1 MTPPLASTKAR
12 LLVATPELLDP
23 NFHRSVVLVL
33 EHNDDGALGVVL
45 NRPRLVSGGDAVPQ
59 WADRLAF
66 PSRLHSGG
74 PVSEGS
80 VIGLALGPAG
90 GIDGLSPLLGQ
101 LGVVDL
107 HRSPEELPDVEPVR
121 LFAGYSGWSAGQL
134 EAELLAGGWI
144 VVDAL
149 PEDALTPSPEE
160 LWQAVLGRQPGLLGH
175 LAGYPDDPRLN

>member
-1 MTPPLASTKAR
+1 MTSTRAR
-12 LLVATPELLDP
+12 LLVATPELVDP

-45 NRPRLVSGGDAVPQ
+45 NRPRLVGGAEAVPQ

-66 PSRLHSGG
+66 PSRLHRGG
-74 PVSEGS
+74 PVSEDS

-107 HRSPEELPDVEPVR
+107 HRSPDELPGVEPVR

-134 EAELLAGGWI
+134 DAELMAGGWI
-144 VVDAL
+144 VVDAR
-149 PEDALTPSPEE
+149 PEDALTTSPEE
-160 LWQAVLGRQPGLLGH
+160 LWRIVLGRQPGLLGH
-175 LAGYPDDPRLN
+175 LAGYPDDPSVN

>member
-1 MTPPLASTKAR
+1 MTSTKAR
-12 LLVATPELLDP
+12 LLLATPELLDP

-45 NRPRLVSGGDAVPQ
+45 NRPRLVGGGDAVPQ

-74 PVSEGS
+74 PVSEDS

-134 EAELLAGGWI
+134 DAELLAGGWI

>member
-1 MTPPLASTKAR
+1 MSSTRAC
-12 LLVATPELLDP
+12 LLVATPELVDP

-45 NRPRLVSGGDAVPQ
+45 NRPRLVGGAEVVPQ

-74 PVSEGS
+74 PVSEDS

-107 HRSPEELPDVEPVR
+107 HRSPEDLPGVEPVR

-134 EAELLAGGWI
+134 DAELVAGGWV
-144 VVDAL
+144 VVDAI
-149 PEDALTPSPEE
+149 PEDALSTEPEG
-160 LWQAVLGRQPGLLGH
+160 LWSVVLARQPGLLGH
-175 LAGYPDDPRLN
+175 LSGYPDDPSAN

>member
-1 MTPPLASTKAR
+1 MTSTRAR
-12 LLVATPELLDP
+12 QLVATPELVES

-45 NRPRLVSGGDAVPQ
+45 NRPRLVGGAEVVPQ

-74 PVSEGS
+74 PVSEDS

-107 HRSPEELPDVEPVR
+107 HRSPDELPGVEPVR

-134 EAELLAGGWI
+134 DAELVAGGWI

-149 PEDALTPSPEE
+149 QEDALTTSPED
-160 LWQAVLGRQPGLLGH
+160 LWRIVLGRQPGLLGH
-175 LAGYPDDPRLN
+175 LAGYPDDPSVN

>member
-1 MTPPLASTKAR
+1 MTSTRAR
-12 LLVATPELLDP
+12 LLVATPELVDP

-45 NRPRLVSGGDAVPQ
+45 NRPRLVGGAEVVPQ

-66 PSRLHSGG
+66 PSRLHRGG
-74 PVSEGS
+74 PVSEDS

-107 HRSPEELPDVEPVR
+107 HRSPEELPHVEPVR

-134 EAELLAGGWI
+134 DAELLAGGWI

>member
-1 MTPPLASTKAR
+1 VNGSSRAR

-45 NRPRLVSGGDAVPQ
+45 NRPRLVGGAEVVPQ

-74 PVSEGS
+74 PVSEDS

-107 HRSPEELPDVEPVR
+107 HRSPDELPGVEPVR

-134 EAELLAGGWI
+134 DAELVAGGWI
-144 VVDAL
+144 VVDAI
-149 PEDALTPSPEE
+149 PEDALSTEPEG
-160 LWQAVLGRQPGLLGH
+160 LWSVVLARQPGLLGH
-175 LAGYPDDPRLN
+175 LSGYPDDLSAN

>member
-1 MTPPLASTKAR
+1 MNGSTKAR
-12 LLVATPELLDP
+12 LLVATPELLDL

-74 PVSEGS
+74 PVSEDS

-134 EAELLAGGWI
+134 DAELLAGGWI

>member
-1 MTPPLASTKAR
+1 MNGSTKAR
-12 LLVATPELLDP
+12 LLVATPELVES

-74 PVSEGS
+74 PVSEDS

>member
-1 MTPPLASTKAR
+1 MNGSTKAR

-45 NRPRLVSGGDAVPQ
+45 NRPRLVSGGDVVPQ

-74 PVSEGS
+74 PVSEDS

>member
-1 MTPPLASTKAR
+1 MTSTRAR
-12 LLVATPELLDP
+12 LLVATPELVES

-45 NRPRLVSGGDAVPQ
+45 NQPRLVSGGDAVPQ

-74 PVSEGS
+74 PVSEDS

-134 EAELLAGGWI
+134 DAELLAGGWI

>member
-1 MTPPLASTKAR
+1 MTSTRAR
-12 LLVATPELLDP
+12 LLVATPELVDS

-74 PVSEGS
+74 PVSEDS

>member
-1 MTPPLASTKAR
+1 MSSTRAR
-12 LLVATPELLDP
+12 LLVATPELVDP

-45 NRPRLVSGGDAVPQ
+45 NRPRLVGGAEVVPQ

-74 PVSEGS
+74 PVSEDS

-107 HRSPEELPDVEPVR
+107 HRSPEDLPGVEPVR

-134 EAELLAGGWI
+134 DAELVAGGWV
-144 VVDAL
+144 VVDAI
-149 PEDALTPSPEE
+149 PEDALSTEPEG
-160 LWQAVLGRQPGLLGH
+160 LWSVVLARQPGLLGH
-175 LAGYPDDPRLN
+175 LSGYPDDPSAN

>member
-1 MTPPLASTKAR
+1 MAGLLRPTPQ
-12 LLVATPELLDP
+12 LLDP
-23 NFHRSVVLVL
+23 NFNGSVVLGL
-33 EHNDDGALGVVL
+33 EHNDDGALGLVL

-74 PVSEGS
+74 PVSEDS

-134 EAELLAGGWI
+134 DAELLAGGWI

>member
-1 MTPPLASTKAR
+1 MNGSSRAR

-45 NRPRLVSGGDAVPQ
+45 NRPRLVGGAEVVPQ

-74 PVSEGS
+74 PVSEDS
-80 VIGLALGPAG
+80 VIGLALGPAS

-107 HRSPEELPDVEPVR
+107 HRSPEDLPGVEPVR

-134 EAELLAGGWI
+134 DAELVAGGWI
-144 VVDAL
+144 VVDAI
-149 PEDALTPSPEE
+149 PEDALSTEPEG
-160 LWQAVLGRQPGLLGH
+160 LWSVVLARQPGLLGH
-175 LAGYPDDPRLN
+175 LSGYPDDPSAN

>member
-1 MTPPLASTKAR
+1 MTSTRAR
-12 LLVATPELLDP
+12 LLVATPELVES

-74 PVSEGS
+74 PVSEDS

>member
-1 MTPPLASTKAR
+1 MTSTRAR
-12 LLVATPELLDP
+12 LLVATPELVES

-45 NRPRLVSGGDAVPQ
+45 NRPRLVGGAEVVPQ

-74 PVSEGS
+74 PVSEDS

-107 HRSPEELPDVEPVR
+107 HRSPEDLPGVEPVR

-134 EAELLAGGWI
+134 DAELVAGGWV
-144 VVDAL
+144 VVDAI
-149 PEDALTPSPEE
+149 PEDALSTEPEG
-160 LWQAVLGRQPGLLGH
+160 LWSVVLARQPGLLGH
-175 LAGYPDDPRLN
+175 LSGYPDDPSAN

>member
-1 MTPPLASTKAR
+1 MTFTKAR

>member
-1 MTPPLASTKAR
+1 MTSTRAR

-45 NRPRLVSGGDAVPQ
+45 NRPRLVGGAEAVPQ
-59 WADRLAF
+59 WADRLAY
-66 PSRLHSGG
+66 PSMLHSGG
-74 PVSEGS
+74 PVSEDS

-90 GIDGLSPLLGQ
+90 GIDGLSPLVAQ

-107 HRSPEELPDVEPVR
+107 HRSPDELPGVEPVR

-134 EAELLAGGWI
+134 DAELAAGGWI

-149 PEDALTPSPEE
+149 PEDALTTSPED
-160 LWQAVLGRQPGLLGH
+160 LWQVVLARQPGLLGH
-175 LAGYPDDPRLN
+175 LAGYPDDPSVN

>member
-1 MTPPLASTKAR
+1 MTSTKAR
-12 LLVATPELLDP
+12 LLVATPELVES

-74 PVSEGS
+74 PVSEDS

-101 LGVVDL
+101 LGLVDL

-134 EAELLAGGWI
+134 DAELLAGGWI

>member
-1 MTPPLASTKAR
+1 MTSTRAR
-12 LLVATPELLDP
+12 LLVATPELVES

-45 NRPRLVSGGDAVPQ
+45 NRPRLVGGAEVVPQ

-74 PVSEGS
+74 PVSEDS

>member
-1 MTPPLASTKAR
+1 MNGSTRAR
-12 LLVATPELLDP
+12 LLVATPELVES

-45 NRPRLVSGGDAVPQ
+45 NRPRLVGGAEVVPQ

-74 PVSEGS
+74 PVSEDS

-107 HRSPEELPDVEPVR
+107 HRSPDELPGVEPVR

-134 EAELLAGGWI
+134 DAELVAGGWI

-149 PEDALTPSPEE
+149 PEDALATSPED
-160 LWQAVLGRQPGLLGH
+160 LWRIVLGRQPGLLGH
-175 LAGYPDDPRLN
+175 LAGYPDDPSVN

>member
-1 MTPPLASTKAR
+1 VSSTRAR
-12 LLVATPELLDP
+12 LLVATPELVDP

-45 NRPRLVSGGDAVPQ
+45 NRPRLVGGAEVVPQ

-74 PVSEGS
+74 PVSEDS

-107 HRSPEELPDVEPVR
+107 HRSPEDLPGVEPVR

-134 EAELLAGGWI
+134 DAELVAGGWV
-144 VVDAL
+144 VVDAI
-149 PEDALTPSPEE
+149 PEDALSTEPEG
-160 LWQAVLGRQPGLLGH
+160 LWSVVLARQPGLLGH
-175 LAGYPDDPRLN
+175 LSGYPDDPSAN

>member
-1 MTPPLASTKAR
+1 MTSTKAR

>member
-1 MTPPLASTKAR
+1 MNGSSRAR

-45 NRPRLVSGGDAVPQ
+45 NRPRLVGGAEVVPQ

-74 PVSEGS
+74 PVSEDS

-107 HRSPEELPDVEPVR
+107 HRSPEDLPGVEPVR

-134 EAELLAGGWI
+134 DAELVAGGWV
-144 VVDAL
+144 VVDAI
-149 PEDALTPSPEE
+149 PEDALSTEPEG
-160 LWQAVLGRQPGLLGH
+160 LWSVVLARQPGLLGH
-175 LAGYPDDPRLN
+175 LSGYPDDPSAN

>member
-1 MTPPLASTKAR
+1 MTSTRAR
-12 LLVATPELLDP
+12 LLVATPELVDS

-33 EHNDDGALGVVL
+33 EHTDDGALGVVL

-74 PVSEGS
+74 PVSEDS

>member
-1 MTPPLASTKAR
+1 MTSTKAR
-12 LLVATPELLDP
+12 LLVATPELVES

-74 PVSEGS
+74 PVSEDS

>member
-1 MTPPLASTKAR
+1 VTSTRAR
-12 LLVATPELLDP
+12 LLVATPELVES

-45 NRPRLVSGGDAVPQ
+45 NRPRLVGGAEVVPQ

-66 PSRLHSGG
+66 PSRLHGGG
-74 PVSEGS
+74 PVSEDS

-134 EAELLAGGWI
+134 DAELLAGGWI

>member
-1 MTPPLASTKAR
+1 MTSTKAR

-23 NFHRSVVLVL
+23 NFHRSVVRVL

-45 NRPRLVSGGDAVPQ
+45 NRPRLVGGAEVVPQ

-74 PVSEGS
+74 PVSEDS

>member
-1 MTPPLASTKAR
+1 MTSTKAR

-134 EAELLAGGWI
+134 DAELLAGGWI

>member
-1 MTPPLASTKAR
+1 MTSTRAR
-12 LLVATPELLDP
+12 LLLATPELLDP

-74 PVSEGS
+74 PVSEDS

-121 LFAGYSGWSAGQL
+121 LFAGSSGWSAGQL
-134 EAELLAGGWI
+134 DAELLAGGWI

>member
-1 MTPPLASTKAR
+1 VSSTRAR
-12 LLVATPELLDP
+12 LLVATPELVDP

-45 NRPRLVSGGDAVPQ
+45 NRPRLVGGAEVVPQ

-74 PVSEGS
+74 PVSEDS

-107 HRSPEELPDVEPVR
+107 HRSPEDLPGVEPVR

-134 EAELLAGGWI
+134 DAELVAGGWI
-144 VVDAL
+144 VVDAI
-149 PEDALTPSPEE
+149 PEDALSTEPEG
-160 LWQAVLGRQPGLLGH
+160 LWSVVLARQPGLLGH
-175 LAGYPDDPRLN
+175 LSGYPDDPSAN

>member
-1 MTPPLASTKAR
+1 MSSTRAR
-12 LLVATPELLDP
+12 LLVATPELVDP

-45 NRPRLVSGGDAVPQ
+45 NRPRLVGGAEVVPQ

-74 PVSEGS
+74 PVSEDS

-107 HRSPEELPDVEPVR
+107 HRSPEDLPGVEPVR

-134 EAELLAGGWI
+134 DAELVAGGWI
-144 VVDAL
+144 VVDAI
-149 PEDALTPSPEE
+149 PEDALSTEPEG
-160 LWQAVLGRQPGLLGH
+160 LWSVVLARQPGLLGH
-175 LAGYPDDPRLN
+175 LSGYPDDPSAN